1 MNVTF
6 DKSFKKALDKIKDQN
21 VLKRIKASI
30 NKVEASDSIKMLS
43 NTWKLTNHLSFY
55 RIKVGDYRIGFEL
68 SNDSEVCLI
77 PILHRKEI
85 YSKFP

>member
-6 DKSFKKALDKIKDQN
+6 DKSFKKTPDKIKVQK
-21 VLKRIKASI
+21 VLKLIKASI
-30 NKVEASDSIKMLS
+30 NKVEATDSIKMLFNS
-43 NTWKLTNHLSFY
+43 GKLTRYLSYY

-77 PILHRKEI
+77 PVLHRKEI